1 MDLTLPVKD
10 MFLNVRVAVILKTE
24 NGFVLEK
31 SKNFDGYF
39 AVGGRMKINE
49 TSEEAAKREVLE
61 EVGLVIKENLKLKAI
76 IELFFG
82 YEKERVHEI
91 CFVYILD
98 GIHELKLSEGFGEY
112 TIEQINNM
120 DVRPLVIKQ
129 LFESKSDEFVHLT
142 HRE

>member
-1 MDLTLPVKD
+1 M
-10 MFLNVRVAVILKTE
+10 RVAVILKTE

-31 SKNFDGYF
+31 DNNYGDYF

-82 YEKERVHEI
+82 PEKERVHEI

-98 GIHELKLSEGFGEY
+98 GIHELKLGEGFAEY
-112 TIEQINNM
+112 TMEQINEM
-120 DVRPLVIKQ
+120 DVRPSVIKQ
-129 LFESKSDEFVHLT
+129 LFESKNDEFVHLT